1 LDETLAEAHAALG
14 AVTYMLDWDFRGAER
29 EFKRAVELNPSSAGA
44 RAQYGVYLTFMGR
57 FDEGVAE
64 MSRAQALDPTSA
76 VTAGRLGFCH
86 LIARGYDE
94 AIAHYREGL
103 DLDPHLGYLYAHLA
117 WVYARKGMR
126 FEVIATA
133 DKARSLLAPGKDLA
147 FDAFLA
153 EVYVQSGR
161 RAEVLRW
168 VESWEH
174 PPTERYV
181 DGYIL
186 AFLHLLLGNR
196 DRAFQW
202 LNRAY
207 EGRTASLPGLQT
219 DPWWHALRPDPRFQ
233 ELVRR
238 VGFPE

>member
-1 LDETLAEAHAALG
+1 
-14 AVTYMLDWDFRGAER
+14 MR
-29 EFKRAVELNPSSAGA
+29 S
-44 RAQYGVYLTFMGR
+44 
-57 FDEGVAE
+57 
-64 MSRAQALDPTSA
+64 
-76 VTAGRLGFCH
+76 
-86 LIARGYDE
+86 E
-94 AIAHYREGL
+94 AIA
-103 DLDPHLGYLYAHLA
+103 
-117 WVYARKGMR
+117 
-126 FEVIATA
+126 IA

-153 EVYVQSGR
+153 EVYVESGR
-161 RAEVLRW
+161 RAEVQRL

-181 DGYIL
+181 DGYVL
-186 AFLHLLLGNR
+186 AFLHFLLGNR

-207 EGRTASLPGLQT
+207 EGRSASLPGLKT
-219 DPWWHALRPDPRFQ
+219 DPWWDALRPDPRFQ